1 MIADYFWKIIFT
13 AVVIV
18 GFFYWKDWMNHNKEY
33 ERHMSELVE
42 LLDHS
47 KGAEPNNDYEAAS
60 RIYRSIYLLRK
71 MEENRVEKFSID
83 TVFKEFQEQSNNTRG
98 VNNLIRDAFRENY
111 KKDKEY
117 GLFEDEDAKSSLM
130 DGTSTLIIS
139 GPWSVE
145 KLEVGHYISP
155 DINDTISF
163 HLANRLLLPQTVK
176 LAMQFADITIDV
188 KERADR
194 LKRAEVL
201 DVGACDSIIQQYN
214 TLRELATRNN

>member
-1 MIADYFWKIIFT
+1 
-13 AVVIV
+13 
-18 GFFYWKDWMNHNKEY
+18 
-33 ERHMSELVE
+33 
-42 LLDHS
+42 
-47 KGAEPNNDYEAAS
+47 
-60 RIYRSIYLLRK
+60 
-71 MEENRVEKFSID
+71 
-83 TVFKEFQEQSNNTRG
+83 
-98 VNNLIRDAFRENY
+98 
-111 KKDKEY
+111 
-117 GLFEDEDAKSSLM
+117 M
-130 DGTSTLIIS
+130 DGTSTLIIK
-139 GPWSVE
+139 GPWIGE

-176 LAMQFADITIDV
+176 SAMQFADITIDV